1 MTTGKVTCLRGC
13 LSMPSGP
20 SLSFEVGPAVPRSW
34 SGRTAPKLSPEGR
47 AGGGCG
53 ARRTAGFPSAFI
65 SLLQVG
71 ARWPEQRREKTRCP
85 PAPGRATSGLPGA
98 RLSWLHPPTSPGG
111 TRSPGT
117 TLLQTATPGKLASQ
131 VPVLGQAWVSS
142 SWVHQPQ
149 AGGSS
154 CLLTLTTEP
163 DNPLAEPRCHEQR
176 LPRTGRTN

>member
-53 ARRTAGFPSAFI
+53 AGRTAGFPSAFI

-71 ARWPEQRREKTRCP
+71 ARWPEQRREKTWCP

-131 VPVLGQAWVSS
+131 VPALGQAWVSS